1 MLGHKLEDMPCKAN
15 LVETNKQ
22 QVFQSTALCSSPLL
36 KLTEKM
42 FDVNFAVTKSNKTSS
57 SLKRRE

>member
-1 MLGHKLEDMPCKAN
+1 MRYKMVVLILGY
-15 LVETNKQ
+15 
-22 QVFQSTALCSSPLL
+22 ALLCTGSPLL

-42 FDVNFAVTKSNKTSS
+42 FDVNFGVTKSNKTSS